1 MGLETYHQKR
11 RFSKTPEPEG
21 TLHKKGKKLLF
32 VIQKH
37 HASRLHYDFRLEME
51 GVLKSW
57 AVPKGPS
64 LNPEDK
70 RLAVH
75 VEDHPWEYRAFEGV
89 IPKGEYGGGNVIIW
103 DEGWYEPLEDPKKT
117 RPDRLSDENYLLD
130 QLQKGSLKFTLHG
143 KKLNGEFAL
152 VQIKK
157 DPKNWLLIKHR
168 DEYASTEDITED
180 DESVKTGRTVDEVDE
195 SHVWKKGKDT
205 KVKASKKNASLG
217 SEAKKLGKDYVP
229 KEVKPMLAELADTP
243 FDDPNYVYEI
253 KWDGYRA
260 VAQIEEGAIRLYS
273 RNNQEFNKRYPVIVE
288 ELEAIQHNAV
298 LDGEIVALDRDGKAS
313 FQALQDYGQRK
324 DKRLKYYVFDLLYLD
339 GYDICGLPLLE
350 RKKFLKQILPESD
363 VIEFSD
369 HIVEQGIKLYAKAR
383 KNGLEGVIAKRKDS
397 QYVSKRTVD
406 WLKIKNIQMQEAIV
420 CGYTQPKGNRKEFGA
435 LILGIYENKELRY
448 VGHTGGGFD
457 MQKLR
462 DVRKLLEPLETQKS
476 PFQVTPKTNSPATW
490 VKPEVVVQVKF
501 SEWTNEGIMRQPI
514 YLGLREDKKP
524 EEVTFEVV
532 ADGKKTQSP
541 LKIHKTVPKAGT
553 VQKGKALLT
562 NLNKVYWPDDGYTKG
577 DLLEYYERASEYILP
592 YLKDRPLSL
601 NRHPNGIQ
609 GESFFQK
616 DLINKPDWVK
626 TVPIYSE
633 SDKDDINW
641 LVCNNLDTLLYTV
654 NLGCIEINPWNA
666 RYQHKEKPD
675 YMVIDLDPEGIP
687 FKEVIRTAKC
697 VKEILDSAHIDVFL
711 KTSGKTGLH
720 IYIPLQAKYTHE
732 QSKQFAEILANKVNS
747 ELPDITSVVRDPKK
761 RQHKIYV
768 DFLQNRE
775 GQTIAAPYCVR
786 PVAKAPVSTPLEWD
800 ELTGDLHPSDFTIKN
815 IFRRLSRKGDVW
827 KGFLN
832 HKGID
837 MLKSL
842 KKLGG

>member
-1 MGLETYHQKR
+1 MGLETYHKKR
-11 RFSKTPEPEG
+11 RFSKTPEPKG
-21 TLHKKGKKLLF
+21 TLHKRIGRRQGRKKLIF
-32 VIQKH
+32 VVQKH
-37 HASRLHYDFRLEME
+37 DATRLHYDFRLEIE

-75 VEDHPWEYRAFEGV
+75 VEDHPWDYRTFEGV
-89 IPKGEYGGGNVIIW
+89 IPKGEYGGGNVIVW
-103 DEGWYEPLEDPKKT
+103 DEGWYEPIEDPKHP
-117 RPDRLSDENYLLD
+117 RPEGMDDEKYLLE
-130 QLQKGSLKFTLHG
+130 QLNHGSLKFKMHG
-143 KKLNGEFAL
+143 KKVQGEFAL
-152 VQIKK
+152 VQIKR
-157 DPKNWLLIKHR
+157 DPKNWLLIKHK
-168 DEYASTEDITED
+168 DEFASTKDITEE

-195 SHVWKKGKDT
+195 SHVWKKGKDV
-205 KVKASKKNASLG
+205 KVKSFARSSSKRP
-217 SEAKKLGKDYVP
+217 EKDPMP

-243 FDDPNYVYEI
+243 FDDFNYVYEI

-260 VAQIEEGAIRLYS
+260 IAQIEERSIRLYS
-273 RNNQEFNKRYPVIVE
+273 RNNQEFNDRFPVVME
-288 ELEAIQHNAV
+288 ELEAIHHNVV
-298 LDGEIVALDRDGKAS
+298 LDGEIVAMDRNGKAS

-324 DKRLKYYVFDLLYLD
+324 DKRLIYYVFDLLYLD
-339 GYDICGLPLLE
+339 GYDIRQLPLLE
-350 RKKFLKQILPESD
+350 RKRFLKQILPTSD
-363 VIEFSD
+363 VIKYSD
-369 HIVEQGIKLYAKAR
+369 HIAEEGIKLYAKAK

-397 QYVSKRTVD
+397 AYVSKRTLD
-406 WLKIKNIQMQEAIV
+406 WLKIKNVQMQEAIV
-420 CGYTQPKGNRKEFGA
+420 CGFTQPKGNREEFGA
-435 LILGIYENKELRY
+435 LILGIYDNKELRY

-457 MQKLR
+457 TQKLR
-462 DVRKLLEPLETQKS
+462 NLRKLLEPLLQKKS
-476 PFQVTPKTNSPATW
+476 PFQVTPKTNTPATW

-501 SEWTNEGIMRQPI
+501 SEWTNEGMMRQPI

-524 EEVTFEVV
+524 EEVTFEKV
-532 ADGKKTQSP
+532 AE
-541 LKIHKTVPKAGT
+541 HPKVKMISQGGNG

-562 NLNKVYWPDDGYTKG
+562 NLHKVYWPEEGYTKG
-577 DLLEYYERASEYILP
+577 DLLDYYERVSDYILP

-601 NRHPNGIQ
+601 NRHPNGIN

-633 SDKDDINW
+633 SDKDDIHW
-641 LVCNNLDTLLYTV
+641 LICNNLDTLLYTV
-654 NLGCIEINPWNA
+654 NLGCIELNPWNA

-675 YMVIDLDPEGIP
+675 YMVLDLDPEGIP
-687 FKEVIRTAKC
+687 FKEVIRTAKW
-697 VKEILDSAHIDVFL
+697 VKEILDSAEIDGFL

-720 IYIPLQAKYTHE
+720 ILIPLKAKYTHE
-732 QSKQFAEILANKVNS
+732 QSKQFAEILANRVHV
-747 ELPDITSVVRDPKK
+747 ELPEITSVVRDPKK

-800 ELTGDLHPSDFTIKN
+800 ELTGDLHPSDFTIKT
-815 IFRRLSRKGDVW
+815 IVRRLSRRGDVL
-827 KGFLN
+827 KGLLN

-842 KKLGG
+842 KKLG